1 MRDSLATALEISLDS
16 FVNAL
21 ATING
26 GDSLDGV
33 RPLFINYLDNI
44 TRMGGLSEQL
54 YIELDGTS

>member
-1 MRDSLATALEISLDS
+1 M
-16 FVNAL
+16 NAL